1 MKKVIVEDC
10 YVNNKNID
18 VTIESETSMYDRTNI
33 ESKVCFFVEG
43 KDGSYTKI
51 EISGTT
57 IERLHGQILKN
68 ENRFNKICNI

>member
-1 MKKVIVEDC
+1 
-10 YVNNKNID
+10 
-18 VTIESETSMYDRTNI
+18 MYDRTNI

-51 EISGTT
+51 EISGAT